1 MVESRRLF
9 LKKTSALALGTL
21 LMSDAV
27 RASSTS
33 RPVILTTWNS
43 GLKSNPA
50 GWELLQKGGRAIDVC
65 EAGVKIIEADPTDT
79 SVGIGGFPDRDG
91 KITLDACVMDEF
103 GNCGS
108 VVFLEEI
115 LHPCSVARMV
125 MEKTPH
131 VYLAGSGAQQFA
143 LENGFKKQNLHTEL
157 SMRSWL
163 DWKKNNSYTPS
174 PHATQHDTVGMIA
187 LDTHGNL
194 GGVCSTSG
202 WAYKIRGRFGDSP
215 VIGAGLFVD
224 NEVGAATAT
233 GLGEAMI
240 KSCGTFLIVEKMR
253 DGLSPQKACEYA
265 VKRIYDKYPDYRKEL
280 ICFIAIDKTG
290 NMGAYGMKSGFE
302 YTVTRD
308 GKSELIKSEYL
319 VKE

>member
-21 LMSDAV
+21 LLPDGVKANTS
-27 RASSTS
+27 AS
-33 RPVILTTWNS
+33 PVILTTWNS
-43 GLKSNPA
+43 GLKSNPV
-50 GWELLQKGGRAIDVC
+50 GWEKLAAGARAIDVC
-65 EAGVKIIEADPTDT
+65 EAGVRIIESDPNDT
-79 SVGIGGFPDRDG
+79 SVGLGGFPDRDG

-163 DWKKNNSYTPS
+163 EWKKNNSYNPS
-174 PHATQHDTVGMIA
+174 PNATQHDTVGMIA

-253 DGLSPQKACEYA
+253 DGMSPQKACEHA
-265 VKRIYDKYPDYRKEL
+265 VKRIYNKYPSYRNEL
-280 ICFIAIDKTG
+280 ICFIAIDKSGNTG
-290 NMGAYGMKSGFE
+290 SYGMKSGFE
-302 YTVTRD
+302 YTVTHD
-308 GKSELIKSEYL
+308 GKSELIKSDYL